1 VLRELP
7 VLPVL
12 PFWFKQRQCKAEP
25 AGNDHVLRV
34 TGPNLGEA
42 FLYVVPGDVQRWRA
56 GLRLTADGAD
66 VATTDA
72 EIPTQRE
79 AWDAAFELY
88 RDHVI
93 V

>member
-1 VLRELP
+1 VQ
-7 VLPVL
+7 PVL

-25 AGNDHVLRV
+25 VGNDHLLRV

-42 FLYVVPGDVQRWRA
+42 FIYIRPAENDHWRA

-66 VATTDA
+66 VAATDA
-72 EIPTQRE
+72 EVPSERA

-88 RDHVI
+88 REHVI

>member
-1 VLRELP
+1 MP
-7 VLPVL
+7 PQTF

-25 AGNDHVLRV
+25 HGNDEMLKV

-42 FLYVVPGDVQRWRA
+42 YLYISGQNSHWRA
-56 GLRLTADGAD
+56 GLRFAPDGAD
-66 VATTDA
+66 VAAT
-72 EIPTQRE
+72 EPELPTAQA

-88 RDHVI
+88 RTHLI